1 MIDDVDDSSKC
12 KELLERIAKLFEL
25 ELFPEKSVLRSVGPM
40 WMLVDPKDQ
49 RGFLCFEAWG
59 GWEFASLRTMLEEFM
74 ESECFFMCTDCGRIP
89 GSLDIPNPLLGCGS
103 LEELE
108 MKLDI
113 SGF

>member
-1 MIDDVDDSSKC
+1 MTDDVSDSSKC

-40 WMLVDPKDQ
+40 WMLVDPRD
-49 RGFLCFEAWG
+49 RRRFLCFEACG

-74 ESECFFMCTDCGRIP
+74 ESKYFFMCTDCGRIP
-89 GSLDIPNPLLGCGS
+89 ESLDIPNPLLGCRS

>member
-1 MIDDVDDSSKC
+1 MTDDADNSGKC

-25 ELFPEKSVLRSVGPM
+25 ELFPAKSILRSVGPM
-40 WMLVDPKDQ
+40 WMLADPKDQ
-49 RGFLCFEAWG
+49 QRFLCFEAWG

-74 ESECFFMCTDCGRIP
+74 ESEYFFMCTDRGRIP
-89 GSLDIPNPLLGCGS
+89 GSLDIPNYLFGCGS